1 MDFQEIRVTTC
12 SEKRDDNS
20 IIKMSENMAK
30 NLHKTKVGF
39 MSSNKTDHRAQVKSH
54 MGVHMKNGWTRLRK
68 KNVCHQYLFLVLI
81 MVQS

>member
-1 MDFQEIRVTTC
+1 
-12 SEKRDDNS
+12 
-20 IIKMSENMAK
+20 MSENMAK

-68 KNVCHQYLFLVLI
+68 KKCLPSISIFSADYGAVI
-81 MVQS
+81 MCIFTPIITPN